1 VSPVTWEAALEAS
14 QTREARFNK
23 LYDANLDRLRA
34 YAWRRD
40 PSHAEEIVAET
51 FLIAWRRLERVPEDS
66 LPWLIGVARN
76 VRLNLRRRERRRD
89 ALEQR
94 VAADKGVVEPDFIAG
109 VVEHATLTQALQHLG
124 ELDREILLLAA
135 WEDLDSASIAAAL
148 GCSRANVAMRLFRA
162 RRRLAAALEKS
173 DTQQVVV
180 TEPTTSGGISD
191 GC

>member
-1 VSPVTWEAALEAS
+1 LEAA
-14 QTREARFNK
+14 QTREARFNR
-23 LYDANLDRLRA
+23 LYDDNLDRLRA

-40 PSHAEEIVAET
+40 SDNAEEIVAET
-51 FLIAWRRLERVPEDS
+51 FLIAWRRLERVPENA

-94 VAADKGVVEPDFIAG
+94 AAADAAEEPDFSAG
-109 VVEHATLTQALQHLG
+109 VVEHATLTQALRHLG

-148 GCSRANVAMRLFRA
+148 GCTRANVAMRLFRA
-162 RRRLAAALEKS
+162 RRRLAAALANS